1 MSVNLSPVAGAAAQF
16 LDNSGNV
23 LTGGKLYTYAAGT
36 TTPQATYTSS
46 AGDTFHSNPIIL
58 DASGRVPNGGEIWL
72 TDGLRYKFVLMD
84 SNNVLIGTWD
94 NIIGINSNFVNYS
107 TQEQTFTATQSQTV
121 FTLTTITYTP
131 ATNSLNVFVNGSKQ
145 IVGVNY
151 IETNSTTVTFL
162 TGLNVGDVVDF
173 TTAILLAAGVTNSNL
188 IVYNQGGANAV
199 NRTVQAKLQESVS
212 VLDFG
217 AVADNSTNNT
227 PAFQNAINYCIANGK
242 ALYVPGSPLP
252 YLFSGVLNIAY
263 ATAVTSSLKMYG
275 DSDNV
280 SASPGHTSVLKF
292 GSGSASYQINILGNT
307 SGVGSGMPCIFEGLT
322 FLGTATAAGAMQI
335 NRAGSVVVRDCNF
348 IGFTNAGNV
357 GAIVINAIGG
367 TTPFCGVITIDNCKF
382 QTSGTCILFSENN
395 SGTINIVR
403 VINCSFSDQ
412 VYGLLVQ
419 PQGGFV
425 PYTNNIVVNN
435 CVFQN
440 STAYDVYSQG
450 AAYNWCIEKN
460 WFEIN
465 SASANPR
472 IFITGSD
479 NSNIVVKSNT
489 FEQTLANATN
499 AIVAIANSKGVE
511 VTNNFSNQGGFLDRY
526 SVFISTSTN
535 VVAEPMNSINA
546 TPYPLVINN
555 QIRYSGRCNEKSILA
570 MPTGAGNFVG
580 IASGD
585 GWPGGTVCT
594 FADEYNKNNALISVN
609 FNATITTKSASGTST
624 AIGLLPYYNSGQA
637 VYFPVYTTNVTGTK
651 PFYGVLA
658 NGVNAAVIYDGNNA
672 ALNYQTACAVGS
684 TFTANFTY
692 STTG

>member
-1 MSVNLSPVAGAAAQF
+1 MAVNLSPVGGVAAQF
-16 LDNSGNV
+16 FDNSGNV
-23 LTGGKLYTYAAGT
+23 LTGGKIYTYAAGT
-36 TTPQATYTSS
+36 TTDQATYTSS
-46 AGDTFHSNPIIL
+46 TGVTFHSNPIIL
-58 DASGRVPNGGEIWL
+58 DASGRVPGGEIWL
-72 TDGLRYKFVLMD
+72 ANNISYKFVIED
-84 SNNVLIGTWD
+84 SNNVLIGTYD
-94 NIIGINSNFVNYS
+94 NIVGINSNFLNFY
-107 TQEQTFTATQSQTV
+107 TQEETQTATQGQTV
-121 FTLTTITYTP
+121 FTLATISYSP
-131 ATNSLNVFVNGSKQ
+131 GTNSLLVFVNGSKQ
-145 IVGVNY
+145 ITAVNY
-151 IETNSTTVTFL
+151 AETDSTTVTFAS
-162 TGLNVGDVVDF
+162 GLNVGDIVDF
-173 TTAILLAAGVTNSNL
+173 TTAVSIS
-188 IVYNQGGANAV
+188 GGASNSSTVIYDPAGTNAV
-199 NRTVQAKLQESVS
+199 ATTVQAKLRETVS

-217 AVADNSTNNT
+217 AVADNSTDNT
-227 PAFQNAINYCIANGK
+227 TAFQNAIDYCIANGK
-242 ALYVPGSPLP
+242 ALYVPGNPLP

-263 ATAVTSSLKMYG
+263 ATPVTSSLKMYG

-280 SASPGHTSVLKF
+280 STSPGHTSVLKF
-292 GSGSASYQINILGNT
+292 GSVSASYQINILGNT

-367 TTPFCGVITIDNCKF
+367 TTPFSGIITIDNCAF

-395 SGTINIVR
+395 AGTINIVR
-403 VINCSFSDQ
+403 VINCIFADQ

-419 PQGGFV
+419 PQGGFS

-435 CVFQN
+435 SVFQN
-440 STAYDVYSQG
+440 STGYDIYSQG

-489 FEQTLANATN
+489 FEQSLPSATN
-499 AIVAIANSKGVE
+499 TIVSIANSKGVE
-511 VTNNFSNQGGFLDRY
+511 VTNNFSNQGGYTDRY

-535 VVAEPMNSINA
+535 VVAEPMNSVNA
-546 TPYPLVINN
+546 TPYPLVLNN
-555 QIRYSGRCNEKSILA
+555 QLRLSGRCNEKSILA
-570 MPTGAGNFVG
+570 MPTGTNNFVG

-594 FADEYNKNNALISVN
+594 FADEYNKNNAFVAVN
-609 FNATITTKSASGTST
+609 FNATITIKSASGTST
-624 AIGLLPYYNSGQA
+624 AIGILPYVNSGQA

-658 NGVNAAVIYDGNNA
+658 NGANTAVVYDGNNA